1 MSDFLIVCLT
11 KIIFDKEFSGNLN
24 IRRGR
29 KKATRDREREKREF
43 EEMERLKMIDFK
55 KDRTI
60 KI

>member
-24 IRRGR
+24 IRRGS

-55 KDRTI
+55 KDRNI

>member
-43 EEMERLKMIDFK
+43 EEMERLKMIDF
-55 KDRTI
+55 
-60 KI
+60 